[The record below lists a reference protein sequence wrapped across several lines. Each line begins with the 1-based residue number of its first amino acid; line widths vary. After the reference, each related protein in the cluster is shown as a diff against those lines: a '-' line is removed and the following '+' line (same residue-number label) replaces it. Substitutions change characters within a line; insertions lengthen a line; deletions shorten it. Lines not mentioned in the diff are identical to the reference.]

1 METCAATS
9 LILHRVVLRRHVR
22 TSDCVGP
29 RVVMARTSDDH
40 ACLIRG
46 ETSCRAAQGQLP
58 RGPIGPSA
66 RQHRPP
72 ALSGLRSPRTSHA
85 TAPPAPCAGSPGT
98 LALYVHQR
106 DRPTTNPHRPII
118 HCRGKYQTPLE
129 IPLGAAELRKACRVD
144 GNCTL
149 TALAHAPRSPTASV
163 PPWVAMIRAANSRPE
178 WRSDDVRPAWAT
190 GEYGPSSRTMMT
202 AWASRR
208 YTTSSIAE
216 AALHRA

>member
-1 METCAATS
+1 MLMLSAAGPNGAARGDLCCNIFDLAS
-9 LILHRVVLRRHVR
+9 RVLRRHVR

-85 TAPPAPCAGSPGT
+85 TAPPAPCAPVHRAPWPCMSISGT
-98 LALYVHQR
+98 
-106 DRPTTNPHRPII
+106 DPRPTHI
-118 HCRGKYQTPLE
+118 
-129 IPLGAAELRKACRVD
+129 
-144 GNCTL
+144 
-149 TALAHAPRSPTASV
+149 APSSTVEANIKRHSKSRSV
-163 PPWVAMIRAANSRPE
+163 PRNCARLAE
-178 WRSDDVRPAWAT
+178 WMATARSLHWHTRRVHPQ
-190 GEYGPSSRTMMT
+190 PV
-202 AWASRR
+202 SRR
-208 YTTSSIAE
+208 VGGDDPKQPTPDRSGALTTSG
-216 AALHRA
+216 RRGRPGNTGRRRGQ